1 MCTILPKLFDLN
13 QIGWNREKCILS
25 VFCWLFVS
33 NNCCWFGLFCCC
45 CCLWSFLHFV
55 ALFCW
60 PPSSERFLIVHLEGK
75 KMIKYLMKKLFF
87 FLVCLWLL
95 SSIHAS
101 WEIILKLTIIMMSNW
116 ILFVTAYLSSKDV
129 VSLLYLGRF
138 DIIWKIIIIEIENY
152 DFFLTYLLTDSYF
165 NFEWPSYLIAYA

>member
-1 MCTILPKLFDLN
+1 MIYWNQIHFTSRRRYIKMYFIHMCTILPKLFDLN

-60 PPSSERFLIVHLEGK
+60 PPSSERFLIVHLEGE

-87 FLVCLWLL
+87 FSC
-95 SSIHAS
+95 
-101 WEIILKLTIIMMSNW
+101 
-116 ILFVTAYLSSKDV
+116 
-129 VSLLYLGRF
+129 VSLTSLVDPRKLRNNSEVDHYNDEQLDTF
-138 DIIWKIIIIEIENY
+138 C
-152 DFFLTYLLTDSYF
+152 DSLSF
-165 NFEWPSYLIAYA
+165 Q